1 LARLRVFYLG
11 FDKSDVAKTVV
22 SLSYI
27 IPFLSGKTTILL
39 PQMFFYLGRNH
50 GDLAFVADN
59 NVVLR
64 ISYE

>member
-27 IPFLSGKTTILL
+27 IPFLSGKTTVLL
-39 PQMFFYLGRNH
+39 PQMFFHLGRNH